1 MKSISIP
8 AVVFAAL
15 AAGTAFAQ
23 LPPVAPPS
31 PPASTVAQGAADET
45 ITAKVKDALAAD
57 SALVDMEV
65 TVETADAVVTLNG
78 TARARDQINRA
89 LALARAVDGVKSV
102 VNILAVRTS

>member
-8 AVVFAAL
+8 AMVFAAL
-15 AAGTAFAQ
+15 AAATALAQ
-23 LPPVAPPS
+23 LPPVAPPV
-31 PPASTVAQGAADET
+31 PPTSTVAQGALDET
-45 ITAKVKDALAAD
+45 ISSRVKDAIASDPALA
-57 SALVDMEV
+57 DMEV

>member
-1 MKSISIP
+1 MKTISIP
-8 AVVFAAL
+8 AMICAAL
-15 AAGTAFAQ
+15 IACPAFAQ
-23 LPPVAPPS
+23 LPPVQPAPP
-31 PPASTVAQGAADET
+31 PTSTVAQGAADET
-45 ITAKVKDALAAD
+45 ITAKVKDAIASD
-57 SALVDMEV
+57 SALTDMEV

>member
-1 MKSISIP
+1 MKTISIP
-8 AVVFAAL
+8 AVAFAAM
-15 AAGTAFAQ
+15 AACAAFAQ
-23 LPPVAPPS
+23 LPPVQP
-31 PPASTVAQGAADET
+31 PPAPQGTVAQGAADET
-45 ITAKVKDALAAD
+45 ITAKVKEVLAAD